1 MAKECRRIPWEM
13 CGKRTQADLSET
25 AAIFSRVPAR
35 GENASRAEQ
44 GVQEG
49 KGQVSTR
56 GTRCLSNLHLD
67 CARSSAAVAGVHRTV

>member
-35 GENASRAEQ
+35 RENASRAEQ
-44 GVQEG
+44 RRPGGEG
-49 KGQVSTR
+49 AGEYEGDT
-56 GTRCLSNLHLD
+56 LSE
-67 CARSSAAVAGVHRTV
+67 